1 MPLPFILMQWL
12 FLQVPEAEPP
22 MTGTELRDLFLSVDF
37 KQGLEEMSSYLA
49 SIMQERPIVYLL
61 AKCLWQRDYKFELE
75 DKRHDL
81 FLDGK
86 RIEFKFNYDRCEKV
100 LTDELAQYG
109 DNLIGMWQLVQARAI
124 SKSWGVMP
132 RIYEDACVRK
142 PHIFV
147 WIICSRDLSK
157 VAPDD
162 LKRICR
168 GRAQCKYNA
177 TRPYVAD
184 GELLTV
190 ADSLLT
196 KLHAIRAFTLLKQD
210 IQTNGDFPS
219 TYHFRICDFAS

>member
-1 MPLPFILMQWL
+1 
-12 FLQVPEAEPP
+12 
-22 MTGTELRDLFLSVDF
+22 MTGTELRDLFLSADF
-37 KQGLEEMSSYLA
+37 KQGLTEMSSCLA

-61 AKCLWQRDYKFELE
+61 AKCLWQRKYKFELE

-81 FLDGK
+81 SLNGR
-86 RIEFKFNYDRCEKV
+86 RIEFKFNYDRCEKA
-100 LTDELAQYG
+100 LTDELAKYG
-109 DNLIGMWQLVQARAI
+109 DNLNGMWQLVQAREI

-132 RIYEDACVRK
+132 KIYEDACIRK

-157 VAPDD
+157 VGPDD

-177 TRPYVAD
+177 TRPYFSD

-190 ADSLLT
+190 ADAFLA
-196 KLHAIRAFTLLKQD
+196 KLRAIRPFSLLKQD